1 MKLLAAIFAV
11 LILAACSTLPRIRI
25 GKAEVAAPKDLGT
38 PATLNSGEN
47 KTGIIIPA
55 GTKLVVT
62 KTDAVEPTASTP
74 GRPRTETLS
83 FDFSQA
89 SEFIQTANTLA
100 ASTGT
105 IDTRVALRRVES
117 EEKKPLLYVSI
128 GCAVIALGF
137 MYFRWPTAAALSGV
151 GSACFFAAWKLSD
164 ISPWVGALFIVAAVA
179 GVAFYKRAEWDA
191 NGDGIPDK
199 LQNE

>member
-1 MKLLAAIFAV
+1 MKILAAIFTV
-11 LILAACSTLPRIRI
+11 LLLAACSTLPRIRI
-25 GKAEVAAPKDLGT
+25 GKSEVLAPKDVGT
-38 PATLNSGEN
+38 PATVNTNEN
-47 KTGIIIPA
+47 KTGIVIPP

-62 KTDAVEPTASTP
+62 KTDAVEATATTP

-89 SEFIQTANTLA
+89 SEFIQTANALA

-105 IDTRVALRRVES
+105 VDTRVAIRRVES

-137 MYFRWPTAAALSGV
+137 MYFRWSTAAALAGV

-164 ISPWVGALFIVAAVA
+164 ISPWVGGLFLVAAIA

-191 NGDGIPDK
+191 NGDGVPDK
-199 LQNE
+199 LQK

>member
-1 MKLLAAIFAV
+1 MKILLSIFAV
-11 LILAACSTLPRIRI
+11 LVLAACSTLPRIRI
-25 GKAEVAAPKDLGT
+25 GKAEVLAPKDIGT
-38 PATLNSGEN
+38 PATVNTNEN
-47 KTGIIIPA
+47 KTGIVIPP

-62 KTDAVEPTASTP
+62 KTDAVEATATTP

-89 SEFIQTANTLA
+89 SEFIQSANNLA

-105 IDTRVALRRVES
+105 VDTRVALRRVES

>member
-1 MKLLAAIFAV
+1 MKLVLALTFV
-11 LILAACSTLPRIRI
+11 LTLAACSTLPRIRI
-25 GKAEVAAPKDLGT
+25 GKAEVLAPKDVGT
-38 PATLNSGEN
+38 PATVNTNEN
-47 KTGIIIPA
+47 KTGIVIPP

-62 KTDAVEPTASTP
+62 KTDAVEATATTP

-89 SEFIQTANTLA
+89 SEFIQSANNLA
-100 ASTGT
+100 VSTGT
-105 IDTRVALRRVES
+105 VDTRVAIRRVES

-137 MYFRWPTAAALSGV
+137 MYFRWPTAAALAGV

-164 ISPWVGALFIVAAVA
+164 ISPWVGGLFLVAAIA

-199 LQNE
+199 LQK

>member
-1 MKLLAAIFAV
+1 MNKMLLALSFCLMLAGCQSLSRIKSGTTQIF
-11 LILAACSTLPRIRI
+11 
-25 GKAEVAAPKDLGT
+25 APKDLGT

-47 KTGIIIPA
+47 KTGIVIPP

-62 KTDAVEPTASTP
+62 KTDAVEATPTTP
-74 GRPRTETLS
+74 GRPRTETMS

-89 SEFIQTANTLA
+89 SEFIQTANNLA

-105 IDTRVALRRVES
+105 SDTRVAIRRVES

-151 GSACFFAAWKLSD
+151 GSACFFAAWKLFD
-164 ISPWVGALFIVAAVA
+164 ISPWVGGLFLVAAIA

-199 LQNE
+199 LQK